1 MKKTINSKHSRS
13 IFIFALLSLFM
24 CMAAGKASAAGL
36 TPVVKIDKT
45 SYTSSG
51 TEVTLRL
58 WMFNWT
64 YSAFNSKQ
72 YNARFTG
79 DVYLYID
86 DKEVGKLN
94 SMWVLISGSIY
105 TFLNDTPGTVGKS
118 SDINLDGTN
127 VGTAQFQDF
136 KSGQSYPYN
145 SNTTDK
151 SWSTV
156 DLKLSF
162 NKSFS
167 YYGHKITVK
176 GKWQDQGSGSVVEK
190 NVALDNTIN
199 GFVRPINLKVQPSG
213 SNMVFSWEQQGYNSS
228 ASTDGKWVVYK
239 REGDNN
245 VKLGEVAANEHS
257 LSIEKKLYSCSN
269 GYIMTFLPNVC
280 KGEETVCGL
289 TTSLAAT
296 GHKPNAD
303 DICQICGH
311 SFFRYHTSDGNIVDI
326 SGRDF
331 GANVVS
337 HKVVDGECVIEF
349 DAPITKIPQAAF
361 FYKNLVGELRIPNT
375 VTSIQIKAFYSCT
388 GLTGNLV
395 IPNSVKEIGICAF
408 YECSGFN
415 GTLTLSNNLK
425 VIGDRVFS
433 GCNKIKTIKF
443 QSLPK
448 VLEGSLNDYKPIV
461 SLSDDSY
468 ISYQAS
474 GTVDAISYTRT
485 ISNDWGTLVLPYSLT
500 LTGSEPYR
508 LYAISAISENELVL
522 KQLEGVVNAGTPCVV
537 HRNNK
542 SRAEL

>member
-13 IFIFALLSLFM
+13 VFIFALLSLFM
-24 CMAAGKASAAGL
+24 CMSSGKVSAVEL
-36 TPVVKIDKT
+36 KPVVKIDKT

-94 SMWVLISGSIY
+94 SMWVLISGSSY
-105 TFLNDTPGTVGKS
+105 TFLNDTPGAVGNS
-118 SDINLDGTN
+118 SVIKLEGTN

-136 KSGQSYPYN
+136 KSGQTYPYN

-176 GKWQDQGSGSVVEK
+176 GTWQDKSSGTVVEK

-199 GFVRPINLKVQPSG
+199 GFVRPINLKAQPSG
-213 SNMVFSWEQQGYNSS
+213 GNMVFSWEQQGYNPS
-228 ASTDGKWVVYK
+228 ASTDGKWIVYK

-245 VKLGEVAANEHS
+245 VKVGEVAANEHS
-257 LSIEKKLYSCSN
+257 LSIEKKQYSCSKD
-269 GYIMTFLPNVC
+269 YIMTFLPNAC
-280 KGEETVCGL
+280 EGEETVCGL
-289 TTSLAAT
+289 TTTIAAT
-296 GHKPNAD
+296 GHQLKD

-349 DAPITKIPQAAF
+349 DAPITQIPQAAF

-395 IPNSVKEIGICAF
+395 IPNSVKEIGGDAFSDCRGFNGTLTLSSNLKTIGSCAFNGCTGFTGSLTLPNSVTTIGNAAFRACGSFTNLELSNALSVIPYQAFWGCTSLSGNLVIPNSVKEIGICAF

-415 GTLTLSNNLK
+415 GTLTLSNN
-425 VIGDRVFS
+425 
-433 GCNKIKTIKF
+433 
-443 QSLPK
+443 
-448 VLEGSLNDYKPIV
+448 
-461 SLSDDSY
+461 
-468 ISYQAS
+468 
-474 GTVDAISYTRT
+474 
-485 ISNDWGTLVLPYSLT
+485 
-500 LTGSEPYR
+500 
-508 LYAISAISENELVL
+508 
-522 KQLEGVVNAGTPCVV
+522 
-537 HRNNK
+537 
-542 SRAEL
+542 